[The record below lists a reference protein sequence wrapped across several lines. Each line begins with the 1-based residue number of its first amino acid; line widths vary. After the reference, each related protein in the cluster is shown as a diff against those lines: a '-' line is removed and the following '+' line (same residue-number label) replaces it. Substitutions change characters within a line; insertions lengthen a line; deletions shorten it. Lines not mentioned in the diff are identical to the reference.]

1 MQQPMGYKFELGL
14 AHTKIL
20 IYKKVFVLKL
30 SYKLK
35 VYKSR
40 FSLIGLIWVE

>member
-1 MQQPMGYKFELGL
+1 MGYKFGYEL
-14 AHTKIL
+14 AQTKIL
-20 IYKKVFVLKL
+20 IYKNLFFLRL

-40 FSLIGLIWVE
+40 FSQLGLKWVE